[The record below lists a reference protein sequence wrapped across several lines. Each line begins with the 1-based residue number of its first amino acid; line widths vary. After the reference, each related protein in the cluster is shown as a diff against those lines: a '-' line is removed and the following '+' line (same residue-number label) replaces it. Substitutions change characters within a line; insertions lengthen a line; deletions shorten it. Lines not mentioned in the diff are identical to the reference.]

1 VTRLTV
7 FYDARCGLCCAV
19 RSWLSRQPQLIP
31 LDCRPKSARGRGERP
46 FDSLRSLR
54 VVPSE
59 VDGREQ
65 GEKPAMDADELVVVA
80 DSGEV
85 WSGDSAWL
93 MVLWALTEYRQW
105 SYRLASPLL
114 LPTARTLFATLS
126 EYRGSLSCRLGL
138 KPEVD

>member
-1 VTRLTV
+1 MTRLTV

-19 RSWLSRQPQLIP
+19 RTWLARQPQLMP
-31 LDCRPKSARGRGERP
+31 LDCRPKNRHTG
-46 FDSLRSLR
+46 D
-54 VVPSE
+54 
-59 VDGREQ
+59 D
-65 GEKPAMDADELVVVA
+65 LVVVA
-80 DSGEV
+80 DSGEM

-93 MVLWALTEYRQW
+93 MVLWALAEYRSW

-138 KPEVD
+138 TADEQ

>member
-19 RSWLSRQPQLIP
+19 RTWLARQPQLMP
-31 LDCRPKSARGRGERP
+31 LDCRPKGARGPSKGEQP
-46 FDSLRSLR
+46 HTD
-54 VVPSE
+54 
-59 VDGREQ
+59 D
-65 GEKPAMDADELVVVA
+65 DDLVVVA

-93 MVLWALTEYRQW
+93 MVLWALAEYRSW
-105 SYRLASPLL
+105 SYRLASPML
-114 LPTARTLFATLS
+114 LPTARALFATLS

-138 KPEVD
+138 TPDEH